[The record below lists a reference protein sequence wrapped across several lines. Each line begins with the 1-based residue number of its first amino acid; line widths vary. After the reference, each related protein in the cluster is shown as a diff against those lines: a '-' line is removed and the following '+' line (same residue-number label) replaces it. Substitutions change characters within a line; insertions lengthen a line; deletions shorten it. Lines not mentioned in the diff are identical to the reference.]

1 MKTSKNKSAHLSWET
16 IAQRAEKIAFLIE
29 IGTTT
34 GTCFAVLISPT
45 KNKRKKVYTFA
56 TAWHVIEKL
65 ARTNKPI
72 KLVTADKNKAYEIM
86 PDSYTIFREGPKEF
100 DTGIIEV
107 TSERVLVSE
116 NDLLPMLDFEERLPR
131 GAEIGAVGFP
141 GLADEEFCFF
151 RGVISGYSKRPQA
164 YLVDGVVL
172 NGVSGGPAVDQKARI
187 IGLVSSYLP
196 NRIDRHTTLPGLT
209 TLIPI
214 SSIESLIA
222 HKGR

>member
-1 MKTSKNKSAHLSWET
+1 MT
-16 IAQRAEKIAFLIE
+16 FLIE
-29 IGTTT
+29 LGSTT

-45 KNKRKKVYTFA
+45 KTKGKKSYIFA

-65 ARTNKPI
+65 TRTNRPI
-72 KLVTADKNKAYEIM
+72 KLVTADKSKAYEIM
-86 PDSYTIFREGPKEF
+86 PDSYTIYREGPKEF

-107 TSERVLVSE
+107 SSERALVFE
-116 NDLLPMLDFEERLPR
+116 KDLLPMLDFEELLPR
-131 GAEIGAVGFP
+131 GSEVAAVGFP

-151 RGVISGYSKRPQA
+151 RGVISGYSKKPPA

-172 NGVSGGPAVDQKARI
+172 NGVSGGPAIDRQARI

-196 NRIDRHTTLPGLT
+196 NRVDRNTTLPGLT

-214 SSIESLIA
+214 SSIRSLIA
-222 HKGR
+222 HKS